1 MRRLLAF
8 HLALTMLLSVGVL
21 QSFVAPAAPA
31 VYADEPAAD
40 SDYDGI
46 PDALDVAPNSNTFT
60 GKMHSGHDGTT
71 TVSFSMDYRSFFTD
85 PTVYHPDLASVSVL
99 GSALAYYTP
108 SYGEAWFTYDTA
120 QTWAGG
126 TASKVDGV
134 QLLQVLGF
142 LHMSLADVLD
152 VLMVALIIFLVFKWI
167 RGSAAMNIFVAVLLL
182 FVLLELQL
190 AVEALNVNLAYT
202 L

>member
-1 MRRLLAF
+1 MRRLLAL

-31 VYADEPAAD
+31 VYADESAAD

-120 QTWAGG
+120 QTWAG
-126 TASKVDGV
+126 
-134 QLLQVLGF
+134 L
-142 LHMSLADVLD
+142 
-152 VLMVALIIFLVFKWI
+152 
-167 RGSAAMNIFVAVLLL
+167 SA
-182 FVLLELQL
+182 
-190 AVEALNVNLAYT
+190 T
-202 L
+202 T